1 MVTPHV
7 MRHTKAMHLLRADVD
22 LHYIRDFL
30 GHIDIST
37 TEIYAKADA
46 EMKRAAFEKANIGIS
61 TDKVTSWQKND
72 DLMSWLT
79 SLGQDK

>member
-1 MVTPHV
+1 MTPHV

-46 EMKRAAFEKANIGIS
+46 EMKRAAFEKP
-61 TDKVTSWQKND
+61 T
-72 DLMSWLT
+72 
-79 SLGQDK
+79 